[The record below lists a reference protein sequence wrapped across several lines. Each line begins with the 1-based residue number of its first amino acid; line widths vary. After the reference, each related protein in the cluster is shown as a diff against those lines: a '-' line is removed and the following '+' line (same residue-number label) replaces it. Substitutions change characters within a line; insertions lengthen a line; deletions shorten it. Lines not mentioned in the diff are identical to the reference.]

1 MSRCTLSGC
10 VVKFETP
17 LRLNTS
23 LLLGLRKHA
32 SAELPGGSCEYH
44 GDLPFFFLQE
54 VVGKPCGSGVS
65 AWPVTGE
72 LLTIHIIERSQAG

>member
-1 MSRCTLSGC
+1 MMSRCTLSGC

-44 GDLPFFFLQE
+44 GDLPFFFAGSR
-54 VVGKPCGSGVS
+54 GKTMWIWRFCVASD
-65 AWPVTGE
+65 W
-72 LLTIHIIERSQAG
+72 